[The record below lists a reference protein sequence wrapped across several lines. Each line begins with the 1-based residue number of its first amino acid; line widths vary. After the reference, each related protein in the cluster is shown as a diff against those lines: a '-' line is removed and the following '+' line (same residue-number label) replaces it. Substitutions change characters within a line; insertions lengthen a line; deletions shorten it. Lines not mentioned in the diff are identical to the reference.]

1 MITLRVQD
9 PAQAL
14 RFYRD
19 VLGFEGRLLAADLAH
34 VNLPGILLALVRDAR
49 LDVLHGPGAG
59 RHRPG
64 VGVEIHVPVSD
75 AALTAEKIRSR
86 GGFLV
91 SEEAGRVSARD
102 MDGYVVT
109 FESSV

>member
-1 MITLRVQD
+1 VKD

-19 VLGFEGRLLAADLAH
+19 VAGFATSLAGPDLAQ
-34 VNLPGILLALVRDAR
+34 VVVPGGVIALVRDQK
-49 LDVLHGPGAG
+49 LDTLHGAGAS

-64 VGVEIHVPVSD
+64 VGVEIHVPVAD
-75 AALTAEKIRSR
+75 AAEIAARIRAR

-91 SEEAGRVSARD
+91 CEEPGRVSARD
-102 MDGYVVT
+102 MDGYVLT
-109 FESSV
+109 FETSV

>member
-1 MITLRVQD
+1 VITLRVQD

-19 VLGFEGRLLAADLAH
+19 VLGFETRLLGPDLAH
-34 VNLPGILLALVRDAR
+34 VTAPGLLLALVRDGR
-49 LDVLHGPGAG
+49 LDALHGAGAG

-64 VGVEIHVPVSD
+64 VGVEIHVPVDD
-75 AALTAEKIRSR
+75 AAATAQAIRTR

-91 SEEAGRVSARD
+91 SEEHGRVSARD
-102 MDGYVVT
+102 MDGYVLT